1 MLEGLAF
8 IDIIDSQILKR
19 NMDKALIV
27 AHNNEVLRLQEAL
40 QRRDEEIRQLQ
51 TALSQQ
57 DSSVSFSIE
66 RMKQAFE
73 SKDDIS
79 RVIYKCA
86 QVLAREVSSREGE
99 LRSCELAL
107 SSERELSESLADE
120 LRRMKDRLSEA
131 QEENASLR
139 TECSILSECSGV
151 VRESARQAAEETE
164 TLREKLSLTQDQL
177 TRSRAAL
184 KEARA
189 DLDHALSG
197 SKNGPEPGK
206 ASAGAQEEVLEQE
219 LCLVRGDL
227 RALISLGLDE
237 VDGVTNEERSGQAYE
252 ASMLSVLTMTN
263 ALHWD
268 TRGGLASIRA
278 ISGQIEAVL
287 QSALLKT
294 GSESSSFVTSTLV
307 QEMKEILS
315 ISKSRQHEEQS
326 LAGASNNYQL
336 KELQTDTFSTP
347 IRNPFAV
354 DLESLEGGW
363 AQSGT
368 DSSSFFGRVT
378 DESDPAG
385 LDSWDLPP
393 MTPPPCFD

>member
-1 MLEGLAF
+1 VL
-8 IDIIDSQILKR
+8 DSQILKR
-19 NMDKALIV
+19 NMDEALIVV

-40 QRRDEEIRQLQ
+40 KRRDEEIRQLQ

-151 VRESARQAAEETE
+151 VRESARQAAEEAE
-164 TLREKLSLTQDQL
+164 AFREKLSLTQDQL

-197 SKNGPEPGK
+197 SKNGPETGK
-206 ASAGAQEEVLEQE
+206 ASVGAQEEALEQE

-237 VDGVTNEERSGQAYE
+237 VDGVTNEESSGQAYE
-252 ASMLSVLTMTN
+252 ASMLSVLRMTN

-294 GSESSSFVTSTLV
+294 GSESNSIVMSTLV

-315 ISKSRQHEEQS
+315 ISKSRAQHEEQS

-378 DESDPAG
+378 DESDLAG